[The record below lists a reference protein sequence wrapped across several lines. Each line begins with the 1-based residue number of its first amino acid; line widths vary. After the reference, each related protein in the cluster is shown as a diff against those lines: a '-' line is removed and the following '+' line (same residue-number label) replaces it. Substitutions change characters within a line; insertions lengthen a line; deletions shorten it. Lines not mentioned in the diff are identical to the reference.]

1 MKYIK
6 LFLLITF
13 TLCLGA
19 CSEDDLDSKS
29 IFDTEEPKMNEFDN
43 WLMKNYVTPY
53 NISFNYRYDDKEF
66 LYHLP
71 IYMNQVHPQFG
82 HNFFL
87 HRQLPAY
94 SVHSL

>member
-29 IFDTEEPKMNEFDN
+29 IFDTEEPKMNEFADEELCN
-43 WLMKNYVTPY
+43 AL
-53 NISFNYRYDDKEF
+53 
-66 LYHLP
+66 
-71 IYMNQVHPQFG
+71 
-82 HNFFL
+82 
-87 HRQLPAY
+87 
-94 SVHSL
+94 